1 MAGGFAPRRDA
12 GKPMGMA
19 HTPVSSPTAGDP
31 AASSNGRTRRAP
43 RGPLLAG
50 DDAVPRGLAVGSAI
64 ALRLLII
71 AGAIYLVGI
80 AAGGLLLLVLP
91 VVIALLLTTL
101 LAPPANWLRRHHFR
115 PAAASATMVLLTALF
130 VLGMVGLIVPAVAAQ
145 LADLGTDLR
154 EGTAKASGVLAPLG
168 IERGDVQSALDRAI
182 ESVKG
187 NGGRIA
193 GGVMTGALIAAEAA
207 GAAILSLVLTF
218 FFVKDGAQ
226 IWSWCMCL
234 FADER
239 RVHLEAM
246 GERAWTVLS
255 AYVRG
260 VVAVATMDAVLIGL
274 ALIIV
279 GVPLAV
285 PLIVL
290 TFLAAFFPIVGAV
303 TAGVAAVLVALVA
316 KGFVAAAIIAAVII
330 AVQQIE
336 GHVFYPVIVGRRLA
350 LHPVAILLALTA
362 GGTIAGIP
370 GAFLS
375 VPLAA
380 VGAAVFS
387 YAREQRSRQSPVVTP

>member
-1 MAGGFAPRRDA
+1 MATTATGSG
-12 GKPMGMA
+12 
-19 HTPVSSPTAGDP
+19 PTT
-31 AASSNGRTRRAP
+31 NGRTRPAP
-43 RGPLLAG
+43 RRPWLAG
-50 DDAVPRGLAVGSAI
+50 DDAVPRGLAVGSAV
-64 ALRLLII
+64 ALRLLIV
-71 AGAIYLVGI
+71 AGAIYLIGI
-80 AAGGLLLLVLP
+80 AAGRLLLLVLP
-91 VVIALLLTTL
+91 IVIALLLTTL
-101 LAPPANWLRRHHFR
+101 LAPGASWLRRHRFR

-130 VLGMVGLIVPAVAAQ
+130 VLGLIGLIVPAVASQ
-145 LADLGTDLR
+145 LADLGSDLR
-154 EGTAKASGVLAPLG
+154 AGTEKASGLLAPLG
-168 IERGDVQSALDRAI
+168 IDRADVQSALDRGI

-193 GGVMTGALIAAEAA
+193 GGVMTGAMIAAEAA

-226 IWSWCMCL
+226 IWSWCTSL
-234 FADER
+234 FAEER

-260 VVAVATMDAVLIGL
+260 VVAVATMDAVIIGL
-274 ALIIV
+274 ALIVV

-303 TAGVAAVLVALVA
+303 TAGVVAVLVTLVA
-316 KGFVAAAIIAAVII
+316 KGFVAAAVIAAVII

-387 YAREQRSRQSPVVTP
+387 YVREQRSRQSPVVTP

>member
-1 MAGGFAPRRDA
+1 
-12 GKPMGMA
+12 MA
-19 HTPVSSPTAGDP
+19 HSPVTSPKTGDP
-31 AASSNGRTRRAP
+31 AASSNGRMRRAP
-43 RGPLLAG
+43 RSLLAG
-50 DDAVPRGLAVGSAI
+50 DDAVPRGLAVSSAI
-64 ALRLLII
+64 ALRLLIV
-71 AGAIYLVGI
+71 AGAIYFVGI
-80 AAGGLLLLVLP
+80 AAGRLLLLVLP

-101 LAPPANWLRRHHFR
+101 LTPPANWLRRHHFR
-115 PAAASATMVLLTALF
+115 PAAASGTMVLLTAVF
-130 VLGMVGLIVPAVAAQ
+130 VLGLIGLIIPAVASQ
-145 LADLGTDLR
+145 LADLGSDLR
-154 EGTAKASGVLAPLG
+154 DGAEKASGLLAPLG
-168 IERGDVQSALDRAI
+168 IDKADVQGGLDRGI

-193 GGVMTGALIAAEAA
+193 GGVMTGAMIAAEAA

-226 IWSWCMCL
+226 IWSWCTCL
-234 FADER
+234 FAEER

-260 VVAVATMDAVLIGL
+260 VAAVATMDAVLIGL

-303 TAGVAAVLVALVA
+303 TAGVVAVLVTLVS

-370 GAFLS
+370 GAFLA

>member
-1 MAGGFAPRRDA
+1 MRSAPR
-12 GKPMGMA
+12 
-19 HTPVSSPTAGDP
+19 S
-31 AASSNGRTRRAP
+31 
-43 RGPLLAG
+43 LLAG
-50 DDAVPRGLAVGSAI
+50 DDAVPRGLAVSSAI
-64 ALRLLII
+64 ALRLLIV
-71 AGAIYLVGI
+71 AGAIYFVGI
-80 AAGGLLLLVLP
+80 AAGRLLLLVLP

-101 LAPPANWLRRHHFR
+101 LTPPANWLRRHHFR
-115 PAAASATMVLLTALF
+115 PAAASGTMVLLTAVF
-130 VLGMVGLIVPAVAAQ
+130 VLGLIGLIIPAVASQ
-145 LADLGTDLR
+145 LADLGSDLR
-154 EGTAKASGVLAPLG
+154 DGAEKASGLLAPLG
-168 IERGDVQSALDRAI
+168 IDKADVQRGLDRGI

-193 GGVMTGALIAAEAA
+193 GGVMTGAMIAAEAA

-226 IWSWCMCL
+226 IWSWFTCL
-234 FADER
+234 FAEGR
-239 RVHLEAM
+239 RAHLQAM
-246 GERAWTVLS
+246 GDRAWTVLS

-303 TAGVAAVLVALVA
+303 TAGVVAVLVTLVS

-370 GAFLS
+370 GAFLA

>member
-1 MAGGFAPRRDA
+1 
-12 GKPMGMA
+12 MA
-19 HTPVSSPTAGDP
+19 HAPPATDP
-31 AASSNGRTRRAP
+31 GAATNGRARTAP

-50 DDAVPRGLAVGSAI
+50 DDAVPRGLAVTSAI
-64 ALRLLII
+64 ALRLLIV

-91 VVIALLLTTL
+91 VVISLLLTTL
-101 LAPPANWLRRHHFR
+101 LTPPANWLRRHGFR
-115 PAAASATMVLLTALF
+115 PAAASGVMVLLTALF
-130 VLGMVGLIVPAVAAQ
+130 VLGMIGLIVPAVASQ
-145 LADLGTDLR
+145 LADLGGDLR
-154 EGTAKASGVLAPLG
+154 EGTEQASGLLAPLG
-168 IERGDVQSALDRAI
+168 IERGEVQSALDHAI

-193 GGVMTGALIAAEAA
+193 GGVMTGAMIAAEAA

-226 IWSWCMCL
+226 IWRWCTSL
-234 FADER
+234 FAEQR
-239 RVHLEAM
+239 RGHLEAM
-246 GERAWTVLS
+246 GERAWSVLS
-255 AYVRG
+255 AYVFG

-303 TAGVAAVLVALVA
+303 TAGVVAVLVALVSN
-316 KGFVAAAIIAAVII
+316 GLGAAVIIAVTII

-362 GGTIAGIP
+362 GGTLAGIP

-387 YAREQRSRQSPVVTP
+387 YVREQRSQQSPVVRP

>member
-1 MAGGFAPRRDA
+1 
-12 GKPMGMA
+12 
-19 HTPVSSPTAGDP
+19 
-31 AASSNGRTRRAP
+31 
-43 RGPLLAG
+43 
-50 DDAVPRGLAVGSAI
+50 
-64 ALRLLII
+64 
-71 AGAIYLVGI
+71 
-80 AAGGLLLLVLP
+80 
-91 VVIALLLTTL
+91 
-101 LAPPANWLRRHHFR
+101 
-115 PAAASATMVLLTALF
+115 
-130 VLGMVGLIVPAVAAQ
+130 
-145 LADLGTDLR
+145 
-154 EGTAKASGVLAPLG
+154 
-168 IERGDVQSALDRAI
+168 
-182 ESVKG
+182 
-187 NGGRIA
+187 
-193 GGVMTGALIAAEAA
+193 
-207 GAAILSLVLTF
+207 
-218 FFVKDGAQ
+218 
-226 IWSWCMCL
+226 
-234 FADER
+234 
-239 RVHLEAM
+239 M

-303 TAGVAAVLVALVA
+303 TAGVVAVLVTLVA

-370 GAFLS
+370 GAFLA

>member
-1 MAGGFAPRRDA
+1 MPRAPIATDPASGTNGRARQAPRD
-12 GKPMGMA
+12 
-19 HTPVSSPTAGDP
+19 
-31 AASSNGRTRRAP
+31 
-43 RGPLLAG
+43 PLLAG

-91 VVIALLLTTL
+91 VVISLLLSTL
-101 LAPPANWLRRHHFR
+101 LTPPARWLRRHHFP
-115 PAAASATMVLLTALF
+115 PAAAAGTMVLLTALF
-130 VLGMVGLIVPAVAAQ
+130 VLGMIGLIVPAVVSQ
-145 LADLGTDLR
+145 LASLGSDLR
-154 EGTAKASGVLAPLG
+154 EGTEKAAGLLG
-168 IERGDVQSALDRAI
+168 PFGIKRADVQSAIDHGL

-193 GGVMTGALIAAEAA
+193 GGVLTGALIAAEAV

-226 IWSWCMCL
+226 IWNWCVCL
-234 FADER
+234 FADDR
-239 RVHLEAM
+239 RVHLEQM
-246 GERAWTVLS
+246 GDRAWTVLS

-260 VVAVATMDAVLIGL
+260 VAAVATMDAVLIGL

-303 TAGVAAVLVALVA
+303 TAGVAAVLVALVS
-316 KGFVAAAIIAAVII
+316 KGLVAAVIIAVTII

-380 VGAAVFS
+380 VGAAVFG
-387 YAREQRSRQSPVVTP
+387 YAREQRAQQSPVVTP